1 SPFPIPHSPF
11 PIPHS
16 PFPIPHSPFP
26 IMLIPLTRETFQELI
41 PPVATG
47 AQYKHI
53 WGKPP
58 DFLRRI
64 LISAV
69 AVVLLLVVYNFAG
82 SDVGPLVL
90 IVGLIAGLY
99 WLWGP
104 IFWAS
109 LRNAECRKYKYCGFW
124 QGRVLD
130 IYITDEVTSQ
140 EETVNQKGQ
149 LVIVDNLE
157 PRINLE
163 VGDKTGFTTTLR
175 APLQKS
181 HQGIVPGQAALML
194 IMSNQEDLGRIA
206 KVSDIYI
213 PSRDVWVSD
222 YPYLRKDLFV
232 EMSQQI
238 KKGRQKKGRDTDNE
252 STRVKRRSSADY

>member
-1 SPFPIPHSPF
+1 
-11 PIPHS
+11 
-16 PFPIPHSPFP
+16 
-26 IMLIPLTRETFQELI
+26 MLIPLTRETFQELI
-41 PPVATG
+41 PAVATG
-47 AQYKHI
+47 TQYKYI

-58 DFLRRI
+58 DFLRRM

-69 AVVLLLVVYNFAG
+69 AVVFLLIIYNFAG

-90 IVGLIAGLY
+90 ITGLIAGLY
-99 WLWGP
+99 WMWAP
-104 IFWAS
+104 ILWAS
-109 LRNAECRKYKYCGFW
+109 LKNAECRKYKYCGFW

-163 VGDKTGFTTTLR
+163 VGDKTGFTTTLT

-213 PSRDVWVSD
+213 PSREVWVSD
-222 YPYLRKDLFV
+222 YPYLRKDVFV

-238 KKGRQKKGRDTDNE
+238 KKGRQKKTGVRDSE
-252 STRVKRRSSADY
+252 SRGTKRRSSADY

>member
-1 SPFPIPHSPF
+1 
-11 PIPHS
+11 
-16 PFPIPHSPFP
+16 
-26 IMLIPLTRETFQELI
+26 
-41 PPVATG
+41 
-47 AQYKHI
+47 
-53 WGKPP
+53 
-58 DFLRRI
+58 
-64 LISAV
+64 
-69 AVVLLLVVYNFAG
+69 
-82 SDVGPLVL
+82 
-90 IVGLIAGLY
+90 
-99 WLWGP
+99 
-104 IFWAS
+104 
-109 LRNAECRKYKYCGFW
+109 
-124 QGRVLD
+124 LD

-175 APLQKS
+175 APLRKD

-222 YPYLRKDLFV
+222 YPYLRRDLFV

-238 KKGRQKKGRDTDNE
+238 KKGRKKDRDRTNPSRD
-252 STRVKRRSSADY
+252 VKRRSSADY

>member
-1 SPFPIPHSPF
+1 
-11 PIPHS
+11 
-16 PFPIPHSPFP
+16 
-26 IMLIPLTRETFQELI
+26 MLIPLTRETFQELI
-41 PPVATG
+41 PAVATA
-47 AQYKHI
+47 AQYKYI

-58 DFLRRI
+58 DFLRRM

-69 AVVLLLVVYNFAG
+69 IVVLLLVVYNLAG
-82 SDVGPLVL
+82 SDFAPFVL
-90 IVGLIAGLY
+90 ITGLIGGLY

-104 IFWAS
+104 VLWAS
-109 LRNAECRKYKYCGFW
+109 LRNAEYRKFQYCGFW

-175 APLQKS
+175 APLQKN
-181 HQGIVPGQAALML
+181 HQGIAVGQAALML
-194 IMSNQEDLGRIA
+194 VMSDREDLGIIS

-213 PSRDVWVSD
+213 PSRSVWVSD
-222 YPYLRKDLFV
+222 YPYLRRDLFV
-232 EMSQQI
+232 EISEQI
-238 KKGRQKKGRDTDNE
+238 KKGRKKNRDRDDR
-252 STRVKRRSSADY
+252 TREVKRRREGF

>member
-1 SPFPIPHSPF
+1 
-11 PIPHS
+11 
-16 PFPIPHSPFP
+16 
-26 IMLIPLTRETFQELI
+26 MLIPLTRETFQELI
-41 PPVATG
+41 PAVATG
-47 AQYKHI
+47 AQYKYF

-58 DFLRRI
+58 DFLRRM

-69 AVVLLLVVYNFAG
+69 IVVLLVVIYNFAG

-90 IVGLIAGLY
+90 ITGLIAGLY

-104 IFWAS
+104 ILWAS

-163 VGDKTGFTTTLR
+163 VGDKTGFTTTLK

-222 YPYLRKDLFV
+222 YPYLRKDVFV
-232 EMSQQI
+232 EMSEQI
-238 KKGRQKKGRDTDNE
+238 KKGRKKDRDRDNR
-252 STRVKRRSSADY
+252 STKRRSPADY

>member
-1 SPFPIPHSPF
+1 
-11 PIPHS
+11 
-16 PFPIPHSPFP
+16 
-26 IMLIPLTRETFQELI
+26 MLIPLTRETFQELI
-41 PPVATG
+41 PAVATG
-47 AQYKHI
+47 TQYKYI

-58 DFLRRI
+58 DFLRRM

-69 AVVLLLVVYNFAG
+69 AVVFLLIIYKFAG

-90 IVGLIAGLY
+90 ITGLIAGLY
-99 WLWGP
+99 WMWAP
-104 IFWAS
+104 ILWAS
-109 LRNAECRKYKYCGFW
+109 LKNAECRKYKYCGFW

-140 EETVNQKGQ
+140 EETVNKKGQ

-163 VGDKTGFTTTLR
+163 VGDKTGFTTTLT

-213 PSRDVWVSD
+213 PSREVWVSD
-222 YPYLRKDLFV
+222 YPYLRKDVFV
-232 EMSQQI
+232 EMSEQI
-238 KKGRQKKGRDTDNE
+238 KKGRQKKAGNNDNR
-252 STRVKRRSSADY
+252 STKRRSTVDY

>member
-1 SPFPIPHSPF
+1 
-11 PIPHS
+11 
-16 PFPIPHSPFP
+16 
-26 IMLIPLTRETFQELI
+26 MLIPLTRETFQELI
-41 PPVATG
+41 PAVATG
-47 AQYKHI
+47 AQYKYI

-58 DFLRRI
+58 DFLRRM

-69 AVVLLLVVYNFAG
+69 TVVLLLVLYNFAG

-90 IVGLIAGLY
+90 ITGLIAGLY

-104 IFWAS
+104 ILWAS
-109 LRNAECRKYKYCGFW
+109 LKNAECRKYQYCGFW

-175 APLQKS
+175 APLQKN

-194 IMSNQEDLGRIA
+194 IMSNQEDLSRIA

-222 YPYLRKDLFV
+222 YPYLRRDLFV
-232 EMSQQI
+232 EMSVQI
-238 KKGRQKKGRDTDNE
+238 KKGRQKKERDRSNE
-252 STRVKRRSSADY
+252 SKGTKRRSSADY

>member
-1 SPFPIPHSPF
+1 
-11 PIPHS
+11 
-16 PFPIPHSPFP
+16 
-26 IMLIPLTRETFQELI
+26 M
-41 PPVATG
+41 
-47 AQYKHI
+47 
-53 WGKPP
+53 
-58 DFLRRI
+58 

-69 AVVLLLVVYNFAG
+69 AVVLLLVLYNFAG

-90 IVGLIAGLY
+90 ITGLMAGLY

-163 VGDKTGFTTTLR
+163 VGDKTGFTTTLK
-175 APLQKS
+175 APLQKN
-181 HQGIVPGQAALML
+181 HQGIVRGQAALML
-194 IMSNQEDLGRIA
+194 IMSNQEDLSRIA

-213 PSRDVWVSD
+213 PSREVWVSD

-238 KKGRQKKGRDTDNE
+238 KKGRDKKTGDNNNR
-252 STRVKRRSSADY
+252 STKRRSSADY

>member
-1 SPFPIPHSPF
+1 
-11 PIPHS
+11 
-16 PFPIPHSPFP
+16 
-26 IMLIPLTRETFQELI
+26 MLIPLTRETFQELI
-41 PPVATG
+41 PAVATG
-47 AQYKHI
+47 TQYKYV

-58 DFLRRI
+58 DFLRRM

-69 AVVLLLVVYNFAG
+69 AVVFLLIIYNFAG

-90 IVGLIAGLY
+90 ITGLIAGLY
-99 WLWGP
+99 WLWAP
-104 IFWAS
+104 ILWGS

-163 VGDKTGFTTTLR
+163 VGDQTGFTTTLT
-175 APLQKS
+175 APLQKN
-181 HQGIVPGQAALML
+181 HQGIVRGQAALML

-213 PSRDVWVSD
+213 PSREVWVSD
-222 YPYLRKDLFV
+222 YPYLRKDVFV

-238 KKGRQKKGRDTDNE
+238 KKGRQKKTGDNDNR
-252 STRVKRRSSADY
+252 STKRRSSADY

>member
-1 SPFPIPHSPF
+1 
-11 PIPHS
+11 
-16 PFPIPHSPFP
+16 
-26 IMLIPLTRETFQELI
+26 MLIPLTRQTFQELI
-41 PPVATG
+41 PAVATG
-47 AQYKHI
+47 VQYKYC

-58 DFLRRI
+58 DFLRRM

-69 AVVLLLVVYNFAG
+69 IVILVLVIYSFVG

-90 IVGLIAGLY
+90 ITGLIAGLY

-104 IFWAS
+104 ILWAS
-109 LRNAECRKYKYCGFW
+109 LRNAECRKYQYCGFW

-149 LVIVDNLE
+149 LVIIDNLE

-175 APLQKS
+175 APLRKE

-194 IMSNQEDLGRIA
+194 IMSNQEDLNTIT

-222 YPYLRKDLFV
+222 YPYLRRDLFV
-232 EMSQQI
+232 EISQQI
-238 KKGRQKKGRDTDNE
+238 KKGRQKKGRDRPNPSRD
-252 STRVKRRSSADY
+252 VKRRSPADY

>member
-1 SPFPIPHSPF
+1 
-11 PIPHS
+11 
-16 PFPIPHSPFP
+16 
-26 IMLIPLTRETFQELI
+26 MLIPLTQETFKELI
-41 PPVATG
+41 PAVATG
-47 AQYKHI
+47 AQYKYM

-69 AVVLLLVVYNFAG
+69 SVVLLLIIYNFAG
-82 SDVGPLVL
+82 ADVAPLVL
-90 IVGLIAGLY
+90 IAGLIAGLY

-104 IFWAS
+104 ILWAS
-109 LRNAECRKYKYCGFW
+109 LRNAECRKHKYCGFW

-130 IYITDEVTSQ
+130 IYITDEITSQ

-163 VGDKTGFTTTLR
+163 IGDKTGFTTTLR
-175 APLQKS
+175 APLRKD
-181 HQGIVPGQAALML
+181 HQGIIPGQAALML
-194 IMSNQEDLGRIA
+194 IMSDIEDLGRIA

-222 YPYLRKDLFV
+222 YPYLRRDLFV

-238 KKGRQKKGRDTDNE
+238 KKGRKKGRDTNNQNKE
-252 STRVKRRSSADY
+252 VKRRTADY

>member
-1 SPFPIPHSPF
+1 
-11 PIPHS
+11 
-16 PFPIPHSPFP
+16 
-26 IMLIPLTRETFQELI
+26 MLIPLTRETFQELI
-41 PPVATG
+41 PAVATG
-47 AQYKHI
+47 AQYKYI

-58 DFLRRI
+58 DFLRRM

-69 AVVLLLVVYNFAG
+69 IVILVLVVYSFVGA
-82 SDVGPLVL
+82 DVGPLVL
-90 IVGLIAGLY
+90 ITGLIAGLY

-104 IFWAS
+104 ILWAS
-109 LRNAECRKYKYCGFW
+109 LQNAECRKYQYCGFW

-175 APLQKS
+175 APLRKE
-181 HQGIVPGQAALML
+181 HQGIIPGQAALML

-222 YPYLRKDLFV
+222 YPYLRRDLFV

-238 KKGRQKKGRDTDNE
+238 KKGRKKDRDGANQRRD
-252 STRVKRRSSADY
+252 VKRRSPADY

>member
-1 SPFPIPHSPF
+1 
-11 PIPHS
+11 
-16 PFPIPHSPFP
+16 
-26 IMLIPLTRETFQELI
+26 MLIPLTRETFQELI

-124 QGRVLD
+124 QGRILD
-130 IYITDEVTSQ
+130 VYITDEVTSQ

-238 KKGRQKKGRDTDNE
+238 KKGRQKKGRDTDDQG
-252 STRVKRRSSADY
+252 RKVKRRSSADY